1 MDAFVTDAQIRDSAS
16 FIAFLQNNG
25 YMSGDEPILGSL
37 RQAGRTS
44 YGDLH
49 DAALIPAPR
58 LADAVAA
65 FHGLQ
70 RADDQAIIYDPELLE
85 SLSIR
90 FLRGSWL
97 FPCRLN
103 GTVAIA
109 TADPTRTDDIA
120 VLQLAMGEDV
130 PLAVA
135 SFDALAARF
144 DEATSERRHTGAAAA
159 VEPPLSIGAGDIERL
174 HDLAS
179 DAPIVTAVDGLV
191 EAALIAGATD
201 IHVEMEQSGA
211 RIRLRVDGV
220 LRLHERVAEETARGI
235 ISRVKILSG
244 LNIAE
249 RRLPQDGRARMRI
262 GTLET
267 DIRVATAPALHG
279 ESLVMRLLARGAHAL
294 DLARLGM
301 APDDLGRFSAHLEQ
315 PHGMIVVT
323 GPTGSGKTTTLTAAL
338 AALNRSDRKIMT
350 VEDPIEYQIPGIS
363 QTQVRPGIALDFATA
378 LRAFLRHDP
387 DILMVGEMR
396 DGETAAVGIQA
407 ALTGHL
413 LLTTLHTNSAA
424 DAVTRLVDLG
434 VEPFLINATLRCVV
448 GQRLVRQLCPHCRTV
463 DQHAGRALKPFADS
477 GRLTIKADAVIYHAE
492 GCSQCAQTGYRGR
505 IGIFEVLSVD
515 ESLRGMIRSGH
526 SAGDI
531 EAAAV
536 SRGMTTMLQD
546 GYAKVCAGQTSVDEL
561 LKATI

>member
-1 MDAFVTDAQIRDSAS
+1 
-16 FIAFLQNNG
+16 
-25 YMSGDEPILGSL
+25 
-37 RQAGRTS
+37 
-44 YGDLH
+44 
-49 DAALIPAPR
+49 
-58 LADAVAA
+58 
-65 FHGLQ
+65 
-70 RADDQAIIYDPELLE
+70 
-85 SLSIR
+85 
-90 FLRGSWL
+90 
-97 FPCRLN
+97 
-103 GTVAIA
+103 
-109 TADPTRTDDIA
+109 
-120 VLQLAMGEDV
+120 
-130 PLAVA
+130 
-135 SFDALAARF
+135 
-144 DEATSERRHTGAAAA
+144 
-159 VEPPLSIGAGDIERL
+159 
-174 HDLAS
+174 
-179 DAPIVTAVDGLV
+179 
-191 EAALIAGATD
+191 
-201 IHVEMEQSGA
+201 
-211 RIRLRVDGV
+211 
-220 LRLHERVAEETARGI
+220 
-235 ISRVKILSG
+235 
-244 LNIAE
+244 
-249 RRLPQDGRARMRI
+249 MRI

-301 APDDLGRFSAHLEQ
+301 APDDLARFGAHLEQ

-424 DAVTRLVDLG
+424 DVVTRLVDLG

-463 DQHAGRALKPFADS
+463 DENAGQALKPFSDS
-477 GRLTIKADAVIYHAE
+477 GRLTMKADAVIYRAE

-505 IGIFEVLSVD
+505 IGIFEVLSMD
-515 ESLRGMIRSGH
+515 EPLRGMIREGR

-536 SRGMTTMLQD
+536 SSGMTTMLQD
-546 GYAKVCAGQTSVDEL
+546 GYAKVSAGQTSVDEL